1 MGSGGMSC
9 IFGMFKNKA
18 STTMLP
24 RKLKMEKEERVK
36 LCIFICCEAVGNP
49 RDDDPESSRL

>member
-18 STTMLP
+18 STAMLS
-24 RKLKMEKEERVK
+24 RKLKMEKEERVT
-36 LCIFICCEAVGNP
+36 LFICCEAVGNP
-49 RDDDPESSRL
+49 RDDDPESSGL